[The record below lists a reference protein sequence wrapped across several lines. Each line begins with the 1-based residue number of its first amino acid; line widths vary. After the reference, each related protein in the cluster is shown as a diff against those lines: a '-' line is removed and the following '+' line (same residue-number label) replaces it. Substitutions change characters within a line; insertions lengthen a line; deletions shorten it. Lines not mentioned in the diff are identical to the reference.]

1 MLSIMVKLNVI
12 DDLKNFLNET
22 RSTEAEIDLIKGR
35 YIIDAKSI
43 MGLLSV
49 DLSKP
54 VELVIHSDDKSLLER
69 FKKWEA

>member
-54 VELVIHSDDKSLLER
+54 VELVIHSDDESLLER